1 MMKILYGSLAV
12 LFFLVCGVPAHAVRQ
27 DMGMQAG
34 KSLERGAPGDKK
46 AREAQRALK
55 REMKERDQAKAEE
68 VVQAE
73 NEPLQIVVA
82 DFESYPNNLGGNVG
96 VFGAAEPDWDNR
108 DVPHGWYYNKQ
119 TPGYTKKNVHA
130 GEQSFLCVNGY
141 SRERVRWATFS
152 LDLGKLINA
161 EVIPVKIKSL
171 NVSNYASLVLWVKGD
186 RGGEKF
192 NVFFR
197 DAHAQDY
204 FPQVSVVPMPN
215 GMTIE
220 WTKIVI
226 PLSLVKD
233 YVDLTVLDQIGLE
246 FGANFGNAEGNMFYV
261 DDVHFSKTETA
272 EGANYEVI
280 PKQEDKAQ

>member
-1 MMKILYGSLAV
+1 MKKIYTAMTVLLLFAV
-12 LFFLVCGVPAHAVRQ
+12 ALVAHAMQQ
-27 DMGMQAG
+27 DVGLKMGA
-34 KSLERGAPGDKK
+34 SLEKSTAGDKK
-46 AREAQRALK
+46 ARDAQRKLK
-55 REMKERDQAKAEE
+55 KEVRERKQAKPEDTVPAE
-68 VVQAE
+68 Q
-73 NEPLQIVVA
+73 EPPQIIVA

-119 TPGYTKKNVHA
+119 TPGYTKKNVHG
-130 GEQSFLCVNGY
+130 GEQSFMCVNGY

-152 LDLGKLINA
+152 LDLGKLVNA

-171 NVSNYASLVLWVKGD
+171 NVSNYPSLVLWVKGD

-204 FPQVSVVPMPN
+204 FPQVSIAPVPN
-215 GMTIE
+215 GLTTE
-220 WTKIVI
+220 WQKIVI
-226 PLSLVKD
+226 PLSLTKE
-233 YVDLTVLDQIGLE
+233 YIDLTVLDQIGLE
-246 FGANFGNAEGNMFYV
+246 FGANFGNAEGNIFYL
-261 DDVHFSKTETA
+261 DDVYFSKTDLN
-272 EGANYEVI
+272 EGAQYEVM

>member
-1 MMKILYGSLAV
+1 MKKISWFLAV
-12 LFFLVCGVPAHAVRQ
+12 VFVFGAALCLYAVNQ
-27 DMGMQAG
+27 DTGIQMGA
-34 KSLERGAPGDKK
+34 SLERGAAGDKK
-46 AREAQRALK
+46 ARDAQRALK
-55 REMKERDQAKAEE
+55 REMKERKQAKAEE
-68 VVQAE
+68 LPAGPEPE
-73 NEPLQIVVA
+73 NIVVA

-119 TPGYTKKNVHA
+119 TPGYSKKNVHG

-152 LDLGKLINA
+152 LDLGKLVNA

-171 NVSNYASLVLWVKGD
+171 NVSNYPSLVLWVKGD

-204 FPQVSVVPMPN
+204 FPQVSIAPVPN
-215 GMTIE
+215 GLTTE

-233 YVDLTVLDQIGLE
+233 YIDLTVLDQIGLE
-246 FGANFGNAEGNMFYV
+246 FGANFGNAEGNIFYV
-261 DDVHFSKTETA
+261 DDVHFSKSELNA
-272 EGANYEVI
+272 GANYEVI